1 MISDIF
7 IQKLCNRGTYTL
19 NLWHLNNLCKQHVLD
34 MFYSCN
40 FLVLNLEIIEQSVV
54 ILWVNWR
61 VNKYFWQRFTCIVLR
76 RQPFMRKLV
85 NKMTTSIE
93 ALQFF
98 TLNQWSWSNTNL
110 KKLQST
116 LVNTKDGSLETFS
129 FDMRSLDWKIF
140 IDHYVLGTRHYVLK
154 NNPDSMDSSRK
165 KLKIFYFLHFI
176 IQLAFV
182 FFIVYNVMTSIYW
195 INLSCD
201 LTYW

>member
-1 MISDIF
+1 MWRTLIYILISYRCPGGSFKSNAVQDQICAWLF
-7 IQKLCNRGTYTL
+7 HHAPALVIDA
-19 NLWHLNNLCKQHVLD
+19 VL
-34 MFYSCN
+34 
-40 FLVLNLEIIEQSVV
+40 
-54 ILWVNWR
+54 
-61 VNKYFWQRFTCIVLR
+61 IVLR

-140 IDHYVLGTRHYVLK
+140 IDHYVLGTHHYLLK

>member
-1 MISDIF
+1 
-7 IQKLCNRGTYTL
+7 
-19 NLWHLNNLCKQHVLD
+19 
-34 MFYSCN
+34 
-40 FLVLNLEIIEQSVV
+40 
-54 ILWVNWR
+54 
-61 VNKYFWQRFTCIVLR
+61 
-76 RQPFMRKLV
+76 MRKLV

-154 NNPDSMDSSRK
+154 NHPDSMDSSRK

-182 FFIVYNVMTSIYW
+182 FFIVYNVMTSIY
-195 INLSCD
+195 
-201 LTYW
+201 